1 MFTREILLHL
11 KLIEK
16 QSRILFKKKA
26 KPSKKKKIDPS
37 FQKVSCVPQAVSKK
51 HNG

>member
-1 MFTREILLHL
+1 MFTRDILLHL

-26 KPSKKKKIDPS
+26 SKT
-37 FQKVSCVPQAVSKK
+37 QRVNCVPINQFYLDGK
-51 HNG
+51 HT